1 MRKSDEW
8 KIVYEY
14 FIIRCLY
21 EEYKSLTYGDE
32 KRTIKVGKGN
42 ELLNFQGL
50 EF

>member
-14 FIIRCLY
+14 FIIWRLY
-21 EEYKSLTYGDE
+21 KEYKSLTYGD
-32 KRTIKVGKGN
+32 KKSTMKVSKGD

>member
-21 EEYKSLTYGDE
+21 EEYESLTRGD
-32 KRTIKVGKGN
+32 KKSTIKAGKGD

>member
-21 EEYKSLTYGDE
+21 EKYESLTSGDE
-32 KRTIKVGKGN
+32 KSTIKAGKGD